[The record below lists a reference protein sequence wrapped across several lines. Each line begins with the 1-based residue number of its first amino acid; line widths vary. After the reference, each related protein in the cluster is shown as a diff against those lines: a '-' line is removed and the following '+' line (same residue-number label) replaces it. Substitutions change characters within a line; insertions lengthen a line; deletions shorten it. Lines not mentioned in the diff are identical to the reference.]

1 MQDIPAIYVRY
12 FTADE
17 LRQIAA
23 FYQTPAGAK
32 ALQTLPK
39 VMSDYFGTI
48 MPRMASFQQQMN
60 TRMQAILERH
70 GYHN

>member
-1 MQDIPAIYVRY
+1 
-12 FTADE
+12 
-17 LRQIAA
+17 
-23 FYQTPAGAK
+23 
-32 ALQTLPK
+32 
-39 VMSDYFGTI
+39 MSDYFGMI